1 MFRQRSSQRVTSV
14 DTAGMV
20 LELLLAAEAAGRTL
34 PGGAL
39 EGDPIHTGAFTFS
52 LEAFVGVPPAAAGL
66 LHCAH
71 KLPHVVFKDIWYLDA
86 KMQQSAALITRT
98 KGSGSKLKTAVAN

>member
-1 MFRQRSSQRVTSV
+1 MVRQRNSQTFTSV

-20 LELLLAAEAAGRTL
+20 PELLLAAEGAGRVL

-52 LEAFVGVPPAAAGL
+52 LEAFVGDPPAATG
-66 LHCAH
+66 
-71 KLPHVVFKDIWYLDA
+71 I
-86 KMQQSAALITRT
+86 AL
-98 KGSGSKLKTAVAN
+98 